1 MAHAH
6 VYGDDVNTDVIYPG
20 RHLEIYD
27 PKEMAKHAMEDID
40 KEFVARVRPGD
51 IVIAGRNFGCG
62 SSREQAAI
70 CLKHAGVVAI
80 VADSFARIYFRNSI
94 NLGMPA
100 VEADGANKA
109 FATGDEVQ
117 LDMAAGVLRNLTKGT
132 QVTFR
137 PVPPFLMRILE
148 DGGLVP
154 HLKARLGGGQQPQ
167 PPQQQQQQP
176 QPQQEQP
183 AQQPQLPQQ
192 QQAQPAPPPQQTQQ
206 PPQSQLSPRSQQSPQ
221 SQQSHQSQLPPPQ
234 Q

>member
-20 RHLEIYD
+20 RYLEIYD
-27 PKEMAKHAMEDID
+27 PKEMAKHAMEDLD

-51 IVIAGRNFGCG
+51 IVVAGRNFGCG

-100 VEADGANKA
+100 VEATGANRA

-117 LDMAAGVLRNLTKGT
+117 LDMATGVLRNLTKGT

-137 PVPPFLMRILE
+137 PVPPFLMRILD

-154 HLKARLGGGQQPQ
+154 HLKARLGGGQPRPAPQ
-167 PPQQQQQQP
+167 
-176 QPQQEQP
+176 
-183 AQQPQLPQQ
+183 PQQ
-192 QQAQPAPPPQQTQQ
+192 QQAAPAPPAQ
-206 PPQSQLSPRSQQSPQ
+206 PPQAQQTPQPPQAQQTPQ
-221 SQQSHQSQLPPPQ
+221 SRQTQIPPT
-234 Q
+234 

>member
-20 RHLEIYD
+20 RYLEIYD

-51 IVIAGRNFGCG
+51 VVIAGRNFGCG

-94 NLGMPA
+94 NLGVPA
-100 VEADGANKA
+100 VEAPGANKA

-154 HLKARLGGGQQPQ
+154 HLKARLGGGQQ
-167 PPQQQQQQP
+167 QQQP
-176 QPQQEQP
+176 APQQAPEQ
-183 AQQPQLPQQ
+183 
-192 QQAQPAPPPQQTQQ
+192 APPPAPQ
-206 PPQSQLSPRSQQSPQ
+206 PQ
-221 SQQSHQSQLPPPQ
+221 HPQ

>member
-20 RHLEIYD
+20 RYLEIYD

-100 VEADGANKA
+100 VEAEDANKG

-137 PVPPFLMRILE
+137 PVPPFLMKILE

-154 HLKARLGGGQQPQ
+154 HLKARLGGGQQHQQQAPQQQQPTPAPAPAPQPQ
-167 PPQQQQQQP
+167 PPQAP
-176 QPQQEQP
+176 Q
-183 AQQPQLPQQ
+183 A
-192 QQAQPAPPPQQTQQ
+192 
-206 PPQSQLSPRSQQSPQ
+206 PQ
-221 SQQSHQSQLPPPQ
+221 SQQTQIPPP
-234 Q
+234 

>member
-100 VEADGANKA
+100 VEAEGANKA

-154 HLKARLGGGQQPQ
+154 HLKARLGGGQQPPQ
-167 PPQQQQQQP
+167 PQQPQQQQP
-176 QPQQEQP
+176 QQ
-183 AQQPQLPQQ
+183 PQQ
-192 QQAQPAPPPQQTQQ
+192 QPPPPQAQPAPQPQQTQQ
-206 PPQSQLSPRSQQSPQ
+206 PQQPPQSQRSQ
-221 SQQSHQSQLPPPQ
+221 PQ